1 MMATLNRRPD
11 WQSRLVDYLGRASRM
26 PFQPGRHD
34 CALFAAGA
42 VEAMTGV
49 DLAAHWR
56 GRYRTLR
63 GGVRVLRRD
72 GYADHVALAA
82 AHFRARGAGEV
93 AMPGDLAAVPTQD
106 GPALG
111 VVQGQHVYVVG
122 PDGLGMVPVVSAL
135 VVFEVA

>member
-1 MMATLNRRPD
+1 MRRPD
-11 WQSRLVDYLGRASRM
+11 WQSRLVAYLGRASRL

-42 VEAMTGV
+42 VEAMTGA
-49 DLAAHWR
+49 DLATHWR

-63 GGVRVLRRD
+63 GGVRVLRRE

-82 AHFRARGAGEV
+82 AHFRARAAGE
-93 AMPGDLAAVPTQD
+93 AARPGDLAAVPTPE

-122 PDGLGMVPVVSAL
+122 PGGLAMVPASVAL